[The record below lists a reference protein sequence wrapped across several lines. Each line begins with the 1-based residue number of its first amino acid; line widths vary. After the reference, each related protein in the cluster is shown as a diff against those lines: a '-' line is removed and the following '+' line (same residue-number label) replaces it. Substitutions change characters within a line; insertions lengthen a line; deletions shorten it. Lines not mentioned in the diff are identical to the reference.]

1 MADTILDIMPFGVD
15 LEKGETYMDNE
26 VINIINIDCLTGE
39 EIEAFNN
46 AWLLVCKTLDRL
58 YPD

>member
-1 MADTILDIMPFGVD
+1 MN
-15 LEKGETYMDNE
+15 NE

-39 EIEAFNN
+39 EVEAFNN